1 LIDLSKYRH
10 ANTLSGKRKTAD
22 EIVDGFKEVGFI
34 YLQGHGIPS
43 STVDNVF
50 RKVCPFKLVTRQPLV
65 KK

>member
-1 LIDLSKYRH
+1 LIDLNKYRH
-10 ANTLSGKRKTAD
+10 ANTLSEKRETAG

-50 RKVCPFKLVTRQPLV
+50 RKVCPIKPITRQPPLN
-65 KK
+65 